1 LNAVHP
7 GFDAENVSTFWISLP
22 AARSRSQAAVVGFYS
37 RLSERVAALPGV
49 RVVGLTSR
57 LPLEPHGL
65 NQNPL
70 YPEDDPSY
78 ATKLPPLEL
87 FTATNGDY
95 FRAMRIPILA
105 GRTFDRMEAQREG
118 DAIVSRSTAELFW
131 KDATG
136 AAALGKRFRALPTS
150 RWYTVIGVV
159 GDTHD
164 TSLAAPPD
172 RAVYLPETTEEGA
185 GFGQAK
191 RTMALVV
198 RTDGKGPGHAP
209 IGAAVRQAV
218 RELDPTLPLFD
229 VRPMREVLGAA
240 TAQLSFLILVVGGAA
255 AVTLFL
261 SAVGLYGVLAYVVT
275 LRRRELGIRMVLG
288 ATPRAVAAA
297 MTRYGIA
304 LTGMGIALGLT
315 VFALIAR
322 FLRTLLFGVAAGDP
336 WTLGGATLLL
346 LAIATLASWIPARRA
361 SRVDPA
367 EALRAE

>member
-1 LNAVHP
+1 
-7 GFDAENVSTFWISLP
+7 
-22 AARSRSQAAVVGFYS
+22 
-37 RLSERVAALPGV
+37 
-49 RVVGLTSR
+49 
-57 LPLEPHGL
+57 
-65 NQNPL
+65 
-70 YPEDDPSY
+70 
-78 ATKLPPLEL
+78 
-87 FTATNGDY
+87 
-95 FRAMRIPILA
+95 
-105 GRTFDRMEAQREG
+105 
-118 DAIVSRSTAELFW
+118 
-131 KDATG
+131 
-136 AAALGKRFRALPTS
+136 
-150 RWYTVIGVV
+150 V

-164 TSLAAPPD
+164 TSLAAPPE
-172 RAVYLPETTEEGA
+172 RVVYLPETTEEGA

-198 RTDGKGPGHAP
+198 RTDGKASGHAT

-229 VRPMREVLGAA
+229 VRPMTEVFGAA
-240 TAQLSFLILVVGGAA
+240 TAQLSFLILIVGGAA

-315 VFALIAR
+315 VFALVAR
-322 FLRTLLFGVAAGDP
+322 FLRTLLFGVAASDP

-361 SRVDPA
+361 ARVDPV